1 MCCLMMHMKAVESW
15 SEAEADNVERDV
27 IMNVM
32 GPFKIYCNQRIV
44 QALAGITVVPPG
56 KDLAQTVPLS
66 MPICSRQHKMVRV
79 CASSVH
85 PSIHPSIQ
93 AHRASTT
100 HCRRKTISAS
110 QLARRTKRLSAP
122 LPSHFPNS
130 HSRRCVWLLLCGCV
144 ERCACLHSCASIH
157 QCQIDAQRLLT
168 NLGSGA
174 TCHLMVKYHGHKSV
188 ATFGNGVRANRQ
200 WRPFRF
206 MPGKLP
212 PSPSIHLFIHRFICA
227 SVHPSMLRPSLSCP
241 HSSCVSVRLSIRVS
255 VRLSSRPEPTWAAT
269 GLYGNGEGDVGLP
282 AHLSVSIRPSTHPS
296 CPPPNAANC
305 TCCPC
310 SPKILVVARVEG
322 LVGHQV
328 LGQIIIILGCL
339 TMLTCRC
346 G

>member
-110 QLARRTKRLSAP
+110 QLARRTNRPCAP
-122 LPSHFPNS
+122 HPSHFPHC
-130 HSRRCVWLLLCGCV
+130 HSRRSMHNVRSPTLAV
-144 ERCACLHSCASIH
+144 
-157 QCQIDAQRLLT
+157 AQ
-168 NLGSGA
+168 
-174 TCHLMVKYHGHKSV
+174 
-188 ATFGNGVRANRQ
+188 
-200 WRPFRF
+200 
-206 MPGKLP
+206 
-212 PSPSIHLFIHRFICA
+212 
-227 SVHPSMLRPSLSCP
+227 SL
-241 HSSCVSVRLSIRVS
+241 
-255 VRLSSRPEPTWAAT
+255 
-269 GLYGNGEGDVGLP
+269 
-282 AHLSVSIRPSTHPS
+282 
-296 CPPPNAANC
+296 
-305 TCCPC
+305 
-310 SPKILVVARVEG
+310 K
-322 LVGHQV
+322 
-328 LGQIIIILGCL
+328 
-339 TMLTCRC
+339 
-346 G
+346 